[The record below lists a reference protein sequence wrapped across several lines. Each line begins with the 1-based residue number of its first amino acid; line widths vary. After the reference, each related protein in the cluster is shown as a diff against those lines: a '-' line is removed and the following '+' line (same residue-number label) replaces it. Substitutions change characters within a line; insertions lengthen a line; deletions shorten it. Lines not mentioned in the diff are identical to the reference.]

1 MLGVSKEQ
9 PRGHFAWAE
18 GKEGRKI
25 NSRQN
30 TQGLRGLDEEGRFY
44 SLAGESHVRVSSQGK
59 DIFDVF
65 IRSELHLF
73 CGGGTVGRKGSRE
86 GLSLASRGGGYA
98 WTSGGSAVVRMGEV
112 WALFCGRTRRICS

>member
-30 TQGLRGLDEEGRFY
+30 TQVLRGLDEEGRFY
-44 SLAGESHVRVSSQGK
+44 SLAGESHGRVSSQGE

-73 CGGGTVGRKGSRE
+73 CGGGTVGRE
-86 GLSLASRGGGYA
+86 GLSLASRGGGHA